1 MYKVLIAD
9 DETFVRNL
17 LEKNLRASGL
27 PIEITISAENGQ
39 EALEK
44 AFLSPP
50 DIVIT
55 DIAMPIQNGLE
66 LIRSLKD
73 HGISSKNIIIS
84 GYDEFDYAKKAIALG
99 VTHSM
104 T

>member
-44 AFLSPP
+44 ALLSPP

-55 DIAMPIQNGLE
+55 DIAMPVKNGLE
-66 LIRSLKD
+66 LVRSLKE

-84 GYDEFDYAKKAIALG
+84 GYDEFDYAKILII
-99 VTHSM
+99 SLL
-104 T
+104 